1 MAYDYLAA
9 LAPSVPSPP
18 RTVGGMVLGWTGGVT
33 IATGLGLVVGGASR
47 WLAARRGDPLVYVTG
62 DTDAVGLPH
71 GLVPSSLVASAL
83 ADARGR
89 R

>member
-1 MAYDYLAA
+1 MAFDYLAA
-9 LAPSVPSPP
+9 LAPSVPDAP
-18 RTVGGMVLGWTGGVT
+18 RTPGRIALGFTGGLAL
-33 IATGLGLVVGGASR
+33 ATGLGLVVGGADR

-62 DTDAVGLPH
+62 DTDALGLPH

-83 ADARGR
+83 ADAEGR